1 MVEKLAISII
11 LTSAL
16 LLSAC
21 GAKED
26 PAEREKALKASIE
39 RLKSMMEN
47 YKANEYEGIE
57 QLEYMKSELENQLRE
72 LQAEQ
77 AGG

>member
-1 MVEKLAISII
+1 MVEKLAISIF

-16 LLSAC
+16 LLTAC

-26 PAEREKALKASIE
+26 PAEKEKELEASIE
-39 RLKSMMEN
+39 RINSMMEN
-47 YKANEYEGIE
+47 YKANEYEGME
-57 QLEYMKSELENQLRE
+57 QLEFMKSELENQLRE

-77 AGG
+77 GG